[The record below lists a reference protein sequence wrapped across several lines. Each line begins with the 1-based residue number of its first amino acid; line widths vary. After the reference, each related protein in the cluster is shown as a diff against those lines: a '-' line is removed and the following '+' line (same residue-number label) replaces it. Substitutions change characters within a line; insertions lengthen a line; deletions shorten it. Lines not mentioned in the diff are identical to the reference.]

1 MSRPAG
7 TAVLI
12 RYSADSQPDPVTGKV
27 YKDTFE
33 RYEFYQNGTEAVV
46 TPGRPGRRR
55 QRGSV
60 AHGHQLV
67 PVAAV
72 TVLRAREL
80 YRFYR
85 VGDEETLAL
94 RGVSLAVPGG
104 KLLTVAGPSGSGKS
118 TLLACLAG
126 LDEPDGGS
134 VYIRETRISHRPEH
148 ERSALRARH
157 IGTLFQSA
165 NLLEHLT
172 VRRNLELVQR
182 IARASDRAGSHRPSV
197 DALLDAVGL
206 TRRSGARPSEL
217 SGGEAV
223 RAGLAVALANN
234 PDVLVADEPTG
245 ELDGKTEA
253 DVLRLIRDQADRG
266 TAVVLASHSAAVA
279 AMADE
284 VIQLK
289 DGQRQT

>member
-1 MSRPAG
+1 M
-7 TAVLI
+7 
-12 RYSADSQPDPVTGKV
+12 
-27 YKDTFE
+27 
-33 RYEFYQNGTEAVV
+33 
-46 TPGRPGRRR
+46 
-55 QRGSV
+55 
-60 AHGHQLV
+60 
-67 PVAAV
+67 
-72 TVLRAREL
+72 LRAREL

-94 RGVSLAVPGG
+94 RGVSLAVPSG

-134 VYIRETRISHRPEH
+134 VYVGETRISHRPEH

-157 IGTLFQSA
+157 IGTLFQNA

-182 IARASDRAGSHRPSV
+182 IARASDRAARPST
-197 DALLDAVGL
+197 DTLLDAVGL
-206 TRRSGARPSEL
+206 TWRGGARPSEL

-223 RAGLAVALANN
+223 RAGLAAALANN

-266 TAVVLASHSAAVA
+266 TAVIVASHSAAVA

-284 VIQLK
+284 VIHLK

>member
-1 MSRPAG
+1 
-7 TAVLI
+7 
-12 RYSADSQPDPVTGKV
+12 
-27 YKDTFE
+27 
-33 RYEFYQNGTEAVV
+33 
-46 TPGRPGRRR
+46 
-55 QRGSV
+55 V
-60 AHGHQLV
+60 AE
-67 PVAAV
+67 V

-85 VGDEETLAL
+85 AGDEETLAL

-104 KLLTVAGPSGSGKS
+104 KLVTVAGPSGSGKS

-134 VYIRETRISHRPEH
+134 VYIRETRISHRPER

-172 VRRNLELVQR
+172 IRRNLELVQR
-182 IARASDRAGSHRPSV
+182 IARASDRHRDRPDI

-206 TRRSGARPSEL
+206 IRRSGARPSEL

-266 TAVVLASHSAAVA
+266 TAVVVASHSAAVA

>member
-1 MSRPAG
+1 M
-7 TAVLI
+7 I
-12 RYSADSQPDPVTGKV
+12 M
-27 YKDTFE
+27 
-33 RYEFYQNGTEAVV
+33 
-46 TPGRPGRRR
+46 
-55 QRGSV
+55 
-60 AHGHQLV
+60 
-67 PVAAV
+67 
-72 TVLRAREL
+72 LRAREL

-94 RGVSLAVPGG
+94 RGVSLIVPAG
-104 KLLTVAGPSGSGKS
+104 KVVTVAGPSGSGKS

-182 IARASDRAGSHRPSV
+182 IARARDRPSHRRSV

-223 RAGLAVALANN
+223 RAGLAAALANN

-245 ELDGKTEA
+245 ELDGTTEA
-253 DVLRLIRDQADRG
+253 EVLRLIRDQADQG
-266 TAVVLASHSAAVA
+266 TAVVLASHSAAMA

>member
-1 MSRPAG
+1 
-7 TAVLI
+7 
-12 RYSADSQPDPVTGKV
+12 
-27 YKDTFE
+27 
-33 RYEFYQNGTEAVV
+33 
-46 TPGRPGRRR
+46 
-55 QRGSV
+55 V
-60 AHGHQLV
+60 AHGHELV

-104 KLLTVAGPSGSGKS
+104 ELVTVAGPSGSGKS

-134 VYIRETRISHRPEH
+134 VYVLQTRISHRPEH

-172 VRRNLELVQR
+172 VRRNLELAQR
-182 IARASDRAGSHRPSV
+182 IARARDRPRDRPGV
-197 DALLDAVGL
+197 ETLLDAVGL
-206 TRRSGARPSEL
+206 TARSGARPSEL

-245 ELDGKTEA
+245 ELDGTTEA

-266 TAVVLASHSAAVA
+266 TAVILASHSAAVA

-284 VIQLK
+284 VIQLM
-289 DGQRQT
+289 DGRRQA

>member
-1 MSRPAG
+1 
-7 TAVLI
+7 
-12 RYSADSQPDPVTGKV
+12 
-27 YKDTFE
+27 
-33 RYEFYQNGTEAVV
+33 
-46 TPGRPGRRR
+46 
-55 QRGSV
+55 
-60 AHGHQLV
+60 
-67 PVAAV
+67 VAAV

-104 KLLTVAGPSGSGKS
+104 KVVTVAGPSGSGKS

-182 IARASDRAGSHRPSV
+182 IARARDRPSHRRSV

-206 TRRSGARPSEL
+206 TLRSGARPSEL

-234 PDVLVADEPTG
+234 PTVLVADEPTG
-245 ELDGKTEA
+245 ELDGTTEA
-253 DVLRLIRDQADRG
+253 EVLRLIRDQADQG
-266 TAVVLASHSAAVA
+266 TAVILASHSAAVA

>member
-1 MSRPAG
+1 M
-7 TAVLI
+7 
-12 RYSADSQPDPVTGKV
+12 
-27 YKDTFE
+27 
-33 RYEFYQNGTEAVV
+33 
-46 TPGRPGRRR
+46 
-55 QRGSV
+55 
-60 AHGHQLV
+60 
-67 PVAAV
+67 

-104 KLLTVAGPSGSGKS
+104 KLVTVAGPSGSGKS

-134 VYIRETRISHRPEH
+134 VYIRETRISHRPER

-182 IARASDRAGSHRPSV
+182 LVRARDRPSHRRSV

-234 PDVLVADEPTG
+234 PAVLVADEPTG
-245 ELDGKTEA
+245 ELDGTTEA
-253 DVLRLIRDQADRG
+253 EVLRLIRDQADQG

>member
-1 MSRPAG
+1 
-7 TAVLI
+7 
-12 RYSADSQPDPVTGKV
+12 
-27 YKDTFE
+27 
-33 RYEFYQNGTEAVV
+33 
-46 TPGRPGRRR
+46 
-55 QRGSV
+55 
-60 AHGHQLV
+60 
-67 PVAAV
+67 V

-94 RGVSLAVPGG
+94 RGVSLAVPSG

-134 VYIRETRISHRPEH
+134 VYIGETKISHRPEH

-157 IGTLFQSA
+157 IGTLFQNA

-182 IARASDRAGSHRPSV
+182 IARASDRAAARPST
-197 DALLDAVGL
+197 DTLLDAVGL
-206 TRRSGARPSEL
+206 TWRGGARPSEL

-223 RAGLAVALANN
+223 RAGLAAALANN

-266 TAVVLASHSAAVA
+266 TAVIVASHSAAVA

>member
-1 MSRPAG
+1 M
-7 TAVLI
+7 
-12 RYSADSQPDPVTGKV
+12 
-27 YKDTFE
+27 
-33 RYEFYQNGTEAVV
+33 
-46 TPGRPGRRR
+46 
-55 QRGSV
+55 
-60 AHGHQLV
+60 
-67 PVAAV
+67 

-94 RGVSLAVPGG
+94 RGVSLIVPAG
-104 KLLTVAGPSGSGKS
+104 KIVTVAGPSGSGKS

-134 VYIRETRISHRPEH
+134 VYIRETRISHRPER

-182 IARASDRAGSHRPSV
+182 IARARDRPSHRRSV

-245 ELDGKTEA
+245 ELDGTTEA
-253 DVLRLIRDQADRG
+253 EVLRLIRDQADQG

>member
-1 MSRPAG
+1 
-7 TAVLI
+7 
-12 RYSADSQPDPVTGKV
+12 
-27 YKDTFE
+27 
-33 RYEFYQNGTEAVV
+33 
-46 TPGRPGRRR
+46 
-55 QRGSV
+55 V
-60 AHGHQLV
+60 AE
-67 PVAAV
+67 V

-85 VGDEETLAL
+85 AGDEETLAL

-104 KLLTVAGPSGSGKS
+104 KLVTVAGPSGSGKS

-134 VYIRETRISHRPEH
+134 VYIRETRISHRPER

-157 IGTLFQSA
+157 IGALFQSA

-182 IARASDRAGSHRPSV
+182 IARASDRRRDRPDI

-206 TRRSGARPSEL
+206 IRRSGARPSEL

-266 TAVVLASHSAAVA
+266 TAVVVASHSAAVA

>member
-1 MSRPAG
+1 M
-7 TAVLI
+7 
-12 RYSADSQPDPVTGKV
+12 
-27 YKDTFE
+27 
-33 RYEFYQNGTEAVV
+33 
-46 TPGRPGRRR
+46 
-55 QRGSV
+55 
-60 AHGHQLV
+60 
-67 PVAAV
+67 

-94 RGVSLAVPGG
+94 RGVSLAVPSG
-104 KLLTVAGPSGSGKS
+104 KLVTVAGPSGSGKS

-134 VYIRETRISHRPEH
+134 VYIRETSISHRPEH

-157 IGTLFQSA
+157 IGMLFQSA

-172 VRRNLELVQR
+172 IRRNLELVQR
-182 IARASDRAGSHRPSV
+182 IARARDRPSHRRSV

-223 RAGLAVALANN
+223 RAGLAAALANN

-266 TAVVLASHSAAVA
+266 TAVIVASHSAAVA

-284 VIQLK
+284 VIHLK

>member
-1 MSRPAG
+1 
-7 TAVLI
+7 
-12 RYSADSQPDPVTGKV
+12 
-27 YKDTFE
+27 
-33 RYEFYQNGTEAVV
+33 
-46 TPGRPGRRR
+46 
-55 QRGSV
+55 V

-67 PVAAV
+67 PVAEV

-85 VGDEETLAL
+85 AGDEETLAL

-104 KLLTVAGPSGSGKS
+104 KLVTVAGPSGSGKS

-182 IARASDRAGSHRPSV
+182 IARASDRRRDRPDI

-206 TRRSGARPSEL
+206 IRRSEARPSEL

-266 TAVVLASHSAAVA
+266 TAVVVASHSAAVA

>member
-1 MSRPAG
+1 
-7 TAVLI
+7 
-12 RYSADSQPDPVTGKV
+12 
-27 YKDTFE
+27 
-33 RYEFYQNGTEAVV
+33 
-46 TPGRPGRRR
+46 
-55 QRGSV
+55 
-60 AHGHQLV
+60 
-67 PVAAV
+67 V

-94 RGVSLAVPGG
+94 RGVSFEVPAGRLLA
-104 KLLTVAGPSGSGKS
+104 VAGPSGSGKS

-134 VYIRETRISHRPEH
+134 VYVNEARISHRPEA

-157 IGTLFQSA
+157 IGTLFQTA

-172 VRRNLELVQR
+172 VRRNLELTQC
-182 IARASDRAGSHRPSV
+182 IAGARDRDRA
-197 DALLDAVGL
+197 DALLEAVGL
-206 TRRSGARPSEL
+206 TARSGARPSEL

-245 ELDGKTEA
+245 ELDRHTEA
-253 DVLRLIRDQADRG
+253 EVLRLIRDQVDRG
-266 TAVVLASHSAAVA
+266 TAVVVASHSATVA

-284 VIQLK
+284 VIELK
-289 DGQRQT
+289 DGQRQP

>member
-1 MSRPAG
+1 
-7 TAVLI
+7 
-12 RYSADSQPDPVTGKV
+12 
-27 YKDTFE
+27 
-33 RYEFYQNGTEAVV
+33 
-46 TPGRPGRRR
+46 
-55 QRGSV
+55 
-60 AHGHQLV
+60 
-67 PVAAV
+67 VAAV
-72 TVLRAREL
+72 TLLRAREL

-85 VGDEETLAL
+85 IGDEETLAL

-104 KLLTVAGPSGSGKS
+104 KLVTVAGPSGSGKS

-182 IARASDRAGSHRPSV
+182 IARARDRPSHRRSV

-206 TRRSGARPSEL
+206 TLRSGARPSEL

-234 PDVLVADEPTG
+234 PTVLVADEPTG
-245 ELDGKTEA
+245 ELDGTTEA
-253 DVLRLIRDQADRG
+253 EVLRLIRDQADQG
-266 TAVVLASHSAAVA
+266 TAVILASHSAAVA

>member
-1 MSRPAG
+1 M
-7 TAVLI
+7 
-12 RYSADSQPDPVTGKV
+12 
-27 YKDTFE
+27 
-33 RYEFYQNGTEAVV
+33 
-46 TPGRPGRRR
+46 
-55 QRGSV
+55 
-60 AHGHQLV
+60 
-67 PVAAV
+67 

-126 LDEPDGGS
+126 LDEPDGGG
-134 VYIRETRISHRPEH
+134 VYVLQTRISHRPEH
-148 ERSALRARH
+148 ERAALRARH

-172 VRRNLELVQR
+172 VRRNIELVQR
-182 IARASDRAGSHRPSV
+182 IAGARDGDRE

-253 DVLRLIRDQADRG
+253 DVLRLIRDQADQG
-266 TAVVLASHSAAVA
+266 TAVVVASHSAAVA
-279 AMADE
+279 ALADE

>member
-1 MSRPAG
+1 
-7 TAVLI
+7 
-12 RYSADSQPDPVTGKV
+12 
-27 YKDTFE
+27 
-33 RYEFYQNGTEAVV
+33 
-46 TPGRPGRRR
+46 
-55 QRGSV
+55 V
-60 AHGHQLV
+60 AE
-67 PVAAV
+67 V

-85 VGDEETLAL
+85 AGDEETLAL

-104 KLLTVAGPSGSGKS
+104 KLVTVAGPSGSGKS

-182 IARASDRAGSHRPSV
+182 IARASDRHRDRP
-197 DALLDAVGL
+197 DIDDLLDAVGL
-206 TRRSGARPSEL
+206 IRRSGARPSEL

-253 DVLRLIRDQADRG
+253 DVLRLIRDRADRG
-266 TAVVLASHSAAVA
+266 TAVIVASHSAAVA

>member
-1 MSRPAG
+1 
-7 TAVLI
+7 
-12 RYSADSQPDPVTGKV
+12 
-27 YKDTFE
+27 
-33 RYEFYQNGTEAVV
+33 
-46 TPGRPGRRR
+46 
-55 QRGSV
+55 V
-60 AHGHQLV
+60 AE
-67 PVAAV
+67 V

-85 VGDEETLAL
+85 AGDEETLAL

-104 KLLTVAGPSGSGKS
+104 KLVTVAGPSGSGKS

-148 ERSALRARH
+148 ERSGLRARH
-157 IGTLFQSA
+157 IGTLFQSG

-182 IARASDRAGSHRPSV
+182 IARAGDRHRDRPDI

-206 TRRSGARPSEL
+206 IRRSGARPSEL

-266 TAVVLASHSAAVA
+266 TAVVVASHSAAVA

>member
-1 MSRPAG
+1 
-7 TAVLI
+7 
-12 RYSADSQPDPVTGKV
+12 
-27 YKDTFE
+27 
-33 RYEFYQNGTEAVV
+33 
-46 TPGRPGRRR
+46 
-55 QRGSV
+55 
-60 AHGHQLV
+60 
-67 PVAAV
+67 VAAV

-104 KLLTVAGPSGSGKS
+104 KLVTVAGPSGSGKS

-134 VYIRETRISHRPEH
+134 VYIRETRISHRPEN

-182 IARASDRAGSHRPSV
+182 IARAGNRAGARPSV

-223 RAGLAVALANN
+223 RAGLAAALANN

-266 TAVVLASHSAAVA
+266 TAVIVASHSAAVA